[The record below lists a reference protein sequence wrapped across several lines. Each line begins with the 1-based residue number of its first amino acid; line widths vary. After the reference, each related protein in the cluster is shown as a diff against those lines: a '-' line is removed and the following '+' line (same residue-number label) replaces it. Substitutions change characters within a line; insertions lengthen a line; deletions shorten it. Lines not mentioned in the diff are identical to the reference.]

1 MNHMESKEMVTR
13 KAYSRLVCAVCGDAI
28 SDRKMWVDDGGF
40 LCRHCA
46 IMTRFRRMRGEGAG
60 AGRRIVEFAEGSSD
74 GVHHGMIGGLFAV
87 QCLDKSSQESFIPDD
102 LRLAYKVLK
111 NANCLPPELE
121 LKKEIKAAEELL
133 GTLTDEGEK
142 YRQIK
147 KVNYLIM
154 KLNLTRKGS
163 VQWEEQQR
171 YYENILERVGR
182 GKRSSDQK

>member
-1 MNHMESKEMVTR
+1 MSKRNVFAALERVAEER
-13 KAYSRLVCAVCGDAI
+13 IREAVQ
-28 SDRKMWVDDGGF
+28 
-40 LCRHCA
+40 
-46 IMTRFRRMRGEGAG
+46 RGEF
-60 AGRRIVEFAEGSSD
+60 ENLPGSGKPLELED
-74 GVHHGMIGGLFAV
+74 DRH
-87 QCLDKSSQESFIPDD
+87 IPDD

-121 LKKEIKAAEELL
+121 LKKEIRTAENML

-154 KLNLTRKGS
+154 KFNMIRKGS

-171 YYENILERVGR
+171 YYEKVLEKVGR